1 MASILTVK
9 QLQKYYGGSGNL
21 TKAVDG
27 ISFSVEQGGFI
38 GIMGA
43 SGSGKTTLLSCIS
56 TIDRPT
62 AGQICIGGTD
72 ITAMKEK
79 QLAAFRRD
87 KLGADKPML
96 RRALLRQIAV
106 YFLLPLLL
114 AVVYSFFGLWAA
126 NETLMADGGMGNM
139 SGSIAAT
146 AAFVGA
152 MYLAYFGMI
161 YVSAKSCLKL

>member
-1 MASILTVK
+1 
-9 QLQKYYGGSGNL
+9 
-21 TKAVDG
+21 
-27 ISFSVEQGGFI
+27 
-38 GIMGA
+38 
-43 SGSGKTTLLSCIS
+43 
-56 TIDRPT
+56 
-62 AGQICIGGTD
+62 
-72 ITAMKEK
+72 MKEK

-114 AVVYSFFGLWAA
+114 AVVHSFFGLWAA